1 MKSWKFWAMNNT
13 DLTTATP
20 EMAPILAAGL
30 GSRLGAQTK
39 TPKPLTRVLGLT
51 LAERVDCAFG
61 PPTTSSAA
69 ARAVV
74 PATKCLRIY
83 TNRPRSGLNIIC
95 TMSA

>member
-1 MKSWKFWAMNNT
+1 MAN
-13 DLTTATP
+13 AAP
-20 EMAPILAAGL
+20 EVALILAAGL
-30 GSRLGAQTK
+30 GTRLRPKTK
-39 TPKPLTRVLGLT
+39 TPKPLTWVLGLT
-51 LAERVDCAFG
+51 LAERVVCALG

>member
-1 MKSWKFWAMNNT
+1 MNDT
-13 DLTTATP
+13 DLANAAP
-20 EMAPILAAGL
+20 EVALILATGL
-30 GSRLGAQTK
+30 GSRLRPQTK
-39 TPKPLTRVLGLT
+39 TPKPLTSVLGLT
-51 LAERVDCAFG
+51 LAERVVCAFG
-61 PPTTSSAA
+61 PPTTNLAA